1 MMKNLVIRPVA
12 HHDLAQLVELAQ
24 LAGFGMTSLPQDES
38 VMRFK
43 IEHAVQSFAGTPPR
57 PNQHTFMFVLE
68 DIAAGRIVGSMGI
81 KAHVGLT
88 DPFYSYKLSILVQSN
103 RDLEI
108 YSHQRVLH
116 MVNDFTGATEI
127 GSLFLHEQYR
137 HGALG
142 QFLSRARFLMMA
154 EFPELFSDTVI
165 SELRGVHDAN
175 GDSPFY
181 NNVARHFFQMPF
193 YEADY
198 INATKGN
205 QFISDLMPRYPI
217 YVTLLP
223 PAAQEV
229 IGKIFAPSQRA
240 ARILMEEG
248 FYHEGYVDV
257 FDAGP
262 TLQAER
268 RRIATVCGSKKAEVA
283 AVRPV
288 QSDTPFMIGN
298 TVLKNLRFV
307 VDVLDEYE
315 DGSVAVSPETAQRLQ
330 VERSDAVRFAPRFPP
345 PKVPMQ
351 AGVCE
356 I

>member
-1 MMKNLVIRPVA
+1 MKTLVIRPVT
-12 HHDLAQLVELAQ
+12 HRDLAQLVELAK
-24 LAGFGMTSLPQDES
+24 LAGFGMTSLPQDEA
-38 VMRFK
+38 VMRLK
-43 IEHAVQSFAGTPPR
+43 IEDAVKSFADTPPR

-68 DIAAGRIVGSMGI
+68 DTAADRIVGSTGI

-88 DPFYSYKLSILVQSN
+88 YPFYSYKLSILVQSN

-108 YSHQRVLH
+108 YSRQQVLH

-127 GSLFLHEQYR
+127 GSLFLHKDYR
-137 HGALG
+137 HSGIG
-142 QFLSRARFLMMA
+142 QFLSRARFLMLA
-154 EFPELFSDTVI
+154 EFPELFSDTVV

-229 IGKIFAPSQRA
+229 IGKIFAPSQPA
-240 ARILMEEG
+240 ARILMDEG
-248 FYHEGYVDV
+248 FYHEDYVDV

-262 TLQAER
+262 TLQVER
-268 RRIATVCGSKKAEVA
+268 QRIATVCGSKKAEVA
-283 AVRPV
+283 AVGPV
-288 QSDTPFMIGN
+288 QSNKAFMISN
-298 TVLKNLRFV
+298 TVLNNLRFV
-307 VDVLDEYE
+307 VDMIDENE

-330 VERSDAVRFAPRFPP
+330 VDKGDAVRFAPRFPP
-345 PKVPMQ
+345 PRPQ
-351 AGVCE
+351 QSGGCS